1 MAYWICRS
9 EPDVYGWDD
18 LVADKETLWDGVR
31 NYAARNFLKQMRPG
45 DEIIFYHS
53 NKGKEAVGIMAVTGD
68 WQPDGEDGKWA
79 KVPVKPV
86 RKLARPITL
95 DEIKRDKLLGKM
107 EMVRQSRLSVTPVK
121 PKEWE
126 RLLELAAS

>member
-9 EPDVYGWDD
+9 EPNVYGWDD
-18 LVADKETLWDGVR
+18 LVSDGETMWDGVR

-45 DEIIFYHS
+45 DQIIFYHS

-86 RKLARPITL
+86 RKFARPVSL
-95 DEIKRDKLLGKM
+95 DEIKRDRLLSKM

-121 PKEWE
+121 PKEWD
-126 RLLELAAS
+126 RLLELAGG